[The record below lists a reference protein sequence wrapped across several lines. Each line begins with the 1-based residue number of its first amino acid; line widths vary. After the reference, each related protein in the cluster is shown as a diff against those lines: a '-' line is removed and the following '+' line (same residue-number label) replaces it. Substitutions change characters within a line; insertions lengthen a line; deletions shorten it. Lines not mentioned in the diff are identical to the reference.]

1 MKKIYIILTFII
13 VISVILGTNQV
24 QATSSISS
32 NIDGINESKYPGYKN
47 KIKELQKIYPNIKVL
62 YTGLDWNTT
71 IKNERVHG
79 RNLVPK
85 NYPKEWR
92 CSECGSKL
100 YDTGWYC
107 ASEEAVK
114 YLMDPRVYL
123 DGNNIF
129 QFQKLD
135 TSAGTL
141 DTSAIQL
148 ASKGSF
154 LEDWDNVVAIY
165 NAAKDNNIN
174 AFHLITRT
182 IQEQGRSGTSY
193 LSSGNEYLGT
203 DGVVYQGLYNLFSIG
218 ATGNTQAQVITNGL
232 ARALRENW
240 TTRPASIAG
249 GGTFVKSKYL
259 DRGQNTLYLQKF
271 DVDDK
276 YDGTYWHQYMQ
287 NLFGAKNEAKLM
299 YDAYSKTKLTLNRNF
314 EFIIP
319 IYENM
324 PKELSQE
331 PNPEYYGNIN
341 TDLKT
346 MKIGQEAD
354 GRSYITGEILIAEW
368 VNNVACTPKNVPEI
382 TIKSTDGSITAGVN
396 VTHNGGLSYNYYRI
410 IDNLDTNKEYYL
422 EARLTTPKN
431 LSTNKIQTV
440 NMPNME
446 VGKYKGTTIKTKN
459 NKIYF
464 SLGNYIGDINTDLKE
479 IKLAKNNKGTY
490 LSGNMLI
497 AEWKNNIAYVPNT
510 LPKLILKSTDGTIR
524 REMYIAHLEGLNYYY
539 DVFIDGLDLY
549 KQYEIEATLTNEDNI
564 GTRKTQI
571 AKLPTK
577 TLGIFQGRTI
587 ITENNKIKPT
597 YKGDINTDVKTI
609 NLSKNEAGR
618 NYIYGEI
625 LIAEWIDNVANIPSD
640 LPKMILK
647 ATDGSYSC
655 EMYIN
660 HLGGLN
666 YYYDRIVDNLDP
678 TKEYEI
684 EVTLTGQ
691 NNKGTNK
698 TQIAKLPNKEIGR
711 YDTVILTAQNNK
723 IKITDSSLYKGDI
736 NTDLQTMTI
745 ALNGAGKEYIYGN
758 IIIAEWVNGNANTP
772 NGLPEMTLKSTDGSY
787 SAGMYVRH
795 DGGLNYYYDRVIWN
809 LDPSKQY
816 YIEVKLTGNKNIGT
830 NKIQNANLNVK
841 EQIGIFKGKNAI
853 VENNKIVFKGNEY
866 YGEINTDLQT
876 INISLNEAG
885 KQYIYGNIIIAEW
898 VNGNANT
905 PNGLPKIALK
915 STDGKYSSQMYVR
928 HDGGLNYYYDRVI
941 WNLDLSKE
949 YYIEVKLTNENNISN
964 KKTQQANIK
973 PTGEIGAFNENYKM
987 VIRNN
992 KIKFETITSKAK
1004 IVEKVEEPV
1013 NEILKEHTKP
1023 TDEVIQEQQNKLPD
1037 EEIQEEPT
1045 PSIDNSIKE
1054 NTITNQEE
1062 ETNEIAE
1069 ESQIDQESAKTKSLI
1084 K

>member
-1 MKKIYIILTFII
+1 MKKIYIIITLII
-13 VISVILGTNQV
+13 AISFILGTIPV
-24 QATSSISS
+24 QAASSTSS
-32 NIDGINESKYPGYKN
+32 NIDGINESKYPGYKD
-47 KIKELQKIYPNIKVL
+47 KIKQLQKIYPNIKVL
-62 YTGLDWNTT
+62 YTGLDWNTA
-71 IKNERVHG
+71 IKNEKVHG

-85 NYPKEWR
+85 NYPEEWR
-92 CSECGSKL
+92 CSECGSKP

-129 QFQKLD
+129 QFQRLD
-135 TSAGTL
+135 TYAGTL
-141 DTSAIQL
+141 NTSAIQL
-148 ASKGSF
+148 AAKDSF
-154 LEDWDNVVAIY
+154 LEDWDNVVAIH

-174 AFHLITRT
+174 AFHLVTRT

-193 LSSGNEYLGT
+193 LSSGKEYLGT
-203 DGVVYQGLYNLFSIG
+203 DGVVYKGLYNLFSIG

-259 DRGQNTLYLQKF
+259 ARGQNTLYLQKF

-299 YDAYSKTKLTLNRNF
+299 YDAYSKTKLILNRDF

-324 PKELSQE
+324 PKQISQE

-346 MKIGQEAD
+346 MKVGQESD
-354 GRSYITGEILIAEW
+354 GRNYITGEVLIAEW
-368 VNNVACTPKNVPEI
+368 INDVACTPKNVPEI
-382 TIKSTDGSITAGVN
+382 KIKSTDGSFSAELN

-410 IDNLDTNKEYYL
+410 IDNLDTSKEYYL
-422 EARLTTPKN
+422 EATLTTPKN
-431 LSTNKIQTV
+431 LSNNKTQIV

-464 SLGNYIGDINTDLKE
+464 SLGNYVGDINTDLKE
-479 IKLAKNNKGTY
+479 IKLAKNSKGTY

-497 AEWKNNIAYVPNT
+497 AEWKNNVAYVPNT

-587 ITENNKIKPT
+587 ITEDNKIKPT

-684 EVTLTGQ
+684 EITLTGP

-711 YDTVILTAQNNK
+711 YDTITLMAENNK
-723 IKITDSSLYKGDI
+723 IKIIDSSLYKGDI
-736 NTDLQTMTI
+736 NTDLQKMKI
-745 ALNGAGKEYIYGN
+745 GINGAGNEYIYGN
-758 IIIAEWVNGNANTP
+758 IIIAEWVDGNANTP
-772 NGLPEMTLKSTDGSY
+772 NGLPEMTLKSTDGTY
-787 SAGMYVRH
+787 KAQMYVRH

-830 NKIQNANLNVK
+830 NKVQIANLNVK
-841 EQIGIFKGKNAI
+841 DQVGIFKGKNAI
-853 VENNKIVFKGNEY
+853 IEKNKIVFKGNEY
-866 YGEINTDLQT
+866 IGEINTDLQT
-876 INISLNEAG
+876 INIDLNGAG

-898 VNGNANT
+898 VEGNANT
-905 PNGLPKIALK
+905 PNGLPKMTLK
-915 STDGKYSSQMYVR
+915 STDGKYSSEMYVR

-987 VIRNN
+987 VTRNN
-992 KIKFETITSKAK
+992 KIKFETVTTKMKA
-1004 IVEKVEEPV
+1004 VEKIEEPV
-1013 NEILKEHTKP
+1013 NEIVKDQVKPEDKE
-1023 TDEVIQEQQNKLPD
+1023 IQEQPNKPAD
-1037 EEIQEEPT
+1037 EVEQEQST
-1045 PSIDNSIKE
+1045 QVIDKPIKE
-1054 NTITNQEE
+1054 NTTIIKPTE
-1062 ETNEIAE
+1062 ETEKIQE
-1069 ESQIDQESAKTKSLI
+1069 ESQIDKETVDVL
-1084 K
+1084 